1 MIVLK
6 RLMLF
11 FIVRL
16 VVREASFR
24 TFDISGVIV
33 YGLPMYGFFQQDS
46 FVCCVKKVR
55 NLIE

>member
-11 FIVRL
+11 FIVWL

-24 TFDISGVIV
+24 TFAVSDVIV
-33 YGLPMYGFFQQDS
+33 YSLPCIDFFNKT
-46 FVCCVKKVR
+46 FVCRIKK
-55 NLIE
+55 IET